1 MYSQRDII
9 FIPFPYSDLS
19 DAKKRPALIVSNKT
33 HNNIN
38 DDVICCAI
46 TKSPRNFPNSVEI
59 EQSDLE
65 KGTLYFKSRV
75 KPSKI
80 FTISKDKIIQVFG
93 KLNINKSEEIVKE
106 LKILIEIDK

>member
-9 FIPFPYSDLS
+9 FVPFPYSDLTII
-19 DAKKRPALIVSNKT
+19 KQRPALIVSNKT
-33 HNNIN
+33 HNNVN

-46 TKSPRNFPNSVEI
+46 TKNPKNFPNSVEI
-59 EQSDLE
+59 GQSDLE
-65 KGTLYFKSRV
+65 NGTLRFKSRV

-80 FTISKDKIIQVFG
+80 FTISKDKIVHVFG
-93 KLNINKSEEIVKE
+93 KLKINKSEEIVKE